1 MLSWDAPIV
10 AGLIALAAA
19 VMTSSGS
26 ATAQEPMQATSYTI
40 AVHISSDNT
49 PEAGPEEVNAIR
61 DFVTRRVDM
70 LNARGGI
77 KARPVKVE
85 FYDDKMDGDKTQA
98 NVDAALADPNLIG
111 MVGIWTSTRGAL
123 VVDRI
128 GKSGVPFVSELS
140 VETLF
145 ADHKN
150 IYTLTRSVRDE
161 QEVFASFAHDR
172 FKRVAFVGDRD
183 DLYTR
188 VYHDYLSALTGEAA
202 LVSSTFLKRTSV
214 EAGEPPVAETIATL
228 KEDDT
233 DLIFLSLGS
242 KAGAAFLN
250 RLTEAGIEIPV
261 FIALGSINGV
271 VSALGDGPDYGGALY
286 EIAEGGI
293 ANLNNERLEQLMRR
307 PDALRSS
314 RRYSA
319 YATGYGARYADQV
332 AMMVDFANNS
342 ASADVATV
350 RKTVADQLARLV
362 EGRRIWSGW
371 AQDWSFTRER
381 ASAERSLIVWRPAG
395 EEGSILAPVQYVRAG
410 GRIVRVPVLYVHLD
424 MERIF
429 RVDSNDKSFEAE
441 FFFTMRS
448 AQDLPISTI
457 EFTNAYHSPGTAAP
471 LINVREVHHAPSGAA
486 SGPDTKIYKV
496 SGRFMFEPDLRQYPF
511 DQQIFSISFQ
521 PSSTAAAFFL
531 QPPSEAVRS
540 YDFRVDGWHVRSHY
554 VGTNE
559 QIIRSIGGLLGEE
572 RIIPYYNFNYTW
584 VMERQVVDYL
594 LRVIVPLAFI
604 MVVSYLA
611 NFIPRVEFNATI
623 AIQVTAL
630 LSAIALYLA
639 LNQPQ
644 ADDATLSDQ
653 IFVLAYATISSMIA
667 LSILDINTHMRD
679 SRAAMWVIH
688 AFQFY
693 LLPIGALSALAY
705 ILAAASANGSVLQS
719 AIAAGR
725 DGLAALGGG

>member
-1 MLSWDAPIV
+1 MLSWV
-10 AGLIALAAA
+10 ARIAACFALVLCAA
-19 VMTSSGS
+19 S
-26 ATAQEPMQATSYTI
+26 ASAEEPPQAYTI

-49 PEAGPEEVNAIR
+49 PEAGPEEVHAIR
-61 DFVTRRVDM
+61 DFVTRRVEM

-77 KARPVKVE
+77 KGRTVE
-85 FYDDKMDGDKTQA
+85 VDFYDDKMDGEKTQA
-98 NVDAALADPNLIG
+98 NVDAALADPGVIG

-128 GKSGVPFVSELS
+128 GNSDVPFVSELS

-150 IYTLTRSVRDE
+150 IYTLTRAVRDE
-161 QEVFASFAHDR
+161 QEVFASFARDR
-172 FKRVAFVGDRD
+172 FKRVAFVGDID

-188 VYHDYLSALTGEAA
+188 VYHDYLRSLTGEAE
-202 LVSSTFLKRTSV
+202 LVRSTFLRRDAV
-214 EAGEPPVAETIATL
+214 LEGGPRVAETVTAL
-228 KEDDT
+228 KEAEA
-233 DLIFLSLGS
+233 DLVFLSLGS
-242 KAGAAFLN
+242 KPGAAFLK
-250 RLTEAGIEIPV
+250 RLTEAGIELPV
-261 FIALGSINGV
+261 FVALGSINGV
-271 VSALGDGPDYGGALY
+271 TTALGDGPRYGGALY

-307 PDALRSS
+307 PDALRGS

-332 AMMVDFANNS
+332 AMMVDFANK
-342 ASADVATV
+342 APAADVASV
-350 RKTVADQLARLV
+350 RKTVAEHLARLV

-371 AQDWSFTRER
+371 AQDWSFTRDR
-381 ASAERSLIVWRPAG
+381 GSAERSLIVWRPAG
-395 EEGSILAPVQYVRAG
+395 EWGSILAPVQYVRAG

-424 MERIF
+424 MERIY

-448 AQDLPISTI
+448 EQDMPIGAI

-471 LINVREVHHAPSGAA
+471 LINVREVHHAPSGASA
-486 SGPDTKIYKV
+486 GPETKIYKV

-531 QPPSEAVRS
+531 QPPSEDMRS
-540 YDFRVDGWHVRSHY
+540 HDFRVDGWRVNSHY

-584 VMERQVVDYL
+584 VMERQVIDYL

-653 IFVLAYATISSMIA
+653 IFVLAYATISAMIA

-679 SRAAMWVIH
+679 SRVAMWVIH
-688 AFQFY
+688 ALQFY
-693 LLPIGALSALAY
+693 LLPIGALAGLVYVLGSASDGRL
-705 ILAAASANGSVLQS
+705 LQE
-719 AIAAGR
+719 AV
-725 DGLAALGGG
+725 DALGLRAVS